1 MQREVVRYWS
11 HIEMNHNLMGTGLRN
26 KWEAAM
32 GVVGGGGE
40 RDVKDDSTV
49 SSGKAETT
57 ENQPGQGESGGSQ
70 NVS

>member
-1 MQREVVRYWS
+1 
-11 HIEMNHNLMGTGLRN
+11 
-26 KWEAAM
+26 M

-40 RDVKDDSTV
+40 RDAKDDSTV
-49 SSGKAETT
+49 SGGKAETT

>member
-1 MQREVVRYWS
+1 
-11 HIEMNHNLMGTGLRN
+11 
-26 KWEAAM
+26 M

-49 SSGKAETT
+49 SGGKAETT

-70 NVS
+70 NVSWV